1 MSWYQKVL
9 YGVDLDEE
17 QAKQNELDAQLKKMN
32 DDALAAGKWDNATYQ
47 AAEQHR
53 VDSQINDVQGEVD
66 KAFNSGLQDGI
77 DNIRGGIGKTINFP
91 FRLIPW
97 QVYVIGAV
105 FLFFYMGG
113 AELLRGSLTRF
124 KK

>member
-17 QAKQNELDAQLKKMN
+17 QAKQNELDAQLKIMN
-32 DDALAAGKWDNATYQ
+32 DKALADGKWDNDTYQ
-47 AAEQHR
+47 LAEQHR

-97 QVYVIGAV
+97 QVYVIAGIA
-105 FLFFYMGG
+105 LFFWMGG
-113 AELLRGSLTRF
+113 AALLKGRLAR
-124 KK
+124 K